1 MKVLPAGGLTLGLDG
16 AKMSEIGLI
25 KEAGAVFF
33 TNGDKPVEDAGVLR
47 RAMTYAASFDAL
59 VASRPDTPALS
70 KNTVMNAGAF
80 AARLG
85 LRGTPPEAE
94 WIALERDL
102 MLAETTGVRLL
113 ADCIST
119 GRSLEAVEQARA
131 NGVKV
136 SCSVAAY
143 SLFFNELDVGDY
155 LTYCKVQ
162 PPFRKEED
170 RMALIDGLKRG
181 AIDAVVSAHDP
192 QPTEDKRLP
201 IADAAFG
208 AVGLE
213 TLLTG
218 PAQPRPARR
227 DPARRR
233 AEARHLRPRRPARP
247 AAGPPRQG
255 RAGRPRPV
263 RPRRA
268 LGLRPR
274 RPHLALQELALRWPQ
289 ARRPRVAHMG
299 EWRDRVRAGIGDGD
313 DAATDVEIVLCIGF
327 AIFGYLLGSIPFGL
341 VLTKLAG
348 LGDIRTIGS
357 GNIGATNVLRTGRKD
372 LALATLLLDAGKI
385 RKGSSDGSAG
395 NHKSTEEIL
404 NQSPQEDSFNRPK
417 RKDRPYRVQFEIPEE
432 GESMIESPRYNG
444 TAPD

>member
-1 MKVLPAGGLTLGLDG
+1 MSARTVIYNARLIDPATGLDATGGVVIEGGLIAEVGASVSKTTAGDLKIDAKGKVLAPGLIDLRVKTGEPGSENKETLATASEAAAAGGVTTFVVMPDTDPVIDSVALVDFIQQRGESVAKVKVLASGGLTVGLNG
-16 AKMSEIGLI
+16 AKMAEIGLI
-25 KEAGAVFF
+25 QEAGAVFF
-33 TNGDKPVEDAGVLR
+33 TNGDRPIEDAGVLR

-85 LRGTPPEAE
+85 LRGAPPEAE

-119 GRSLEAVEQARA
+119 ERSLEAVERAREA
-131 NGVKV
+131 GVKV

-170 RMALIDGLKRG
+170 RMALIDGLRRG

-213 TLLTG
+213 TLLPALLSLVIREDIPLATILKPVTSG
-218 PAQPRPARR
+218 PADLLGLP
-227 DPARRR
+227 
-233 AEARHLRPRRPARP
+233 
-247 AAGPPRQG
+247 QG
-255 RAGRPRPV
+255 R
-263 RPRRA
+263 
-268 LGLRPR
+268 
-274 RPHLALQELALRWPQ
+274 LAKGAPADLVLF
-289 ARRPRVAHMG
+289 
-299 EWRDRVRAGIGDGD
+299 
-313 DAATDVEIVLCIGF
+313 DAAAPWACDRDDL
-327 AIFGYLLGSIPFGL
+327 SSRSKNSPFDGR
-341 VLTKLAG
+341 KLEG
-348 LGDIRTIGS
+348 KILRTWV
-357 GNIGATNVLRTGRKD
+357 NGATV
-372 LALATLLLDAGKI
+372 
-385 RKGSSDGSAG
+385 
-395 NHKSTEEIL
+395 
-404 NQSPQEDSFNRPK
+404 
-417 RKDRPYRVQFEIPEE
+417 FER
-432 GESMIESPRYNG
+432 G
-444 TAPD
+444 